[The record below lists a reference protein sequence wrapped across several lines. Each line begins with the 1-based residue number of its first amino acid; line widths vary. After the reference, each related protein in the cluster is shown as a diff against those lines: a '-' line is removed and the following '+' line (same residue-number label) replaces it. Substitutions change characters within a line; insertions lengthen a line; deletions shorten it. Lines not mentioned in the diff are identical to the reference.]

1 MTWNLILQTKPKLI
15 HCASSFAR
23 LPEFKPWF
31 CHLSFKWTLC
41 VLASPSVKLSGNNKY
56 HVFLFISSLCM
67 LLLYLYISLL
77 QGPKPVI
84 PLLVRYIF
92 SDASF
97 TIRYEWL
104 MTLNWKIF
112 CFNIY
117 SFDSFIPLKRKG
129 SSETGGLI
137 QTPALQL
144 TVRIKMVTQEVLLIA
159 LVQKKYI
166 SISCANSF

>member
-1 MTWNLILQTKPKLI
+1 MIWNLILQTKQKLI

-31 CHLSFKWTLC
+31 CHLSFKWPLC
-41 VLASPSVKLSGNNKY
+41 VLASSSVKLSGNNKY
-56 HVFLFISSLCM
+56 HVSLFISSLCM
-67 LLLYLYISLL
+67 LLLYLYTSLL
-77 QGPKPVI
+77 QRPKPAI
-84 PLLVRYIF
+84 PLLLCYIF
-92 SDASF
+92 SDAPF

-129 SSETGGLI
+129 SPEAGGLI
-137 QTPALQL
+137 QTLALQL
-144 TVRIKMVTQEVLLIA
+144 TVTIKVVTQAVLLLA
-159 LVQKKYI
+159 LV
-166 SISCANSF
+166 